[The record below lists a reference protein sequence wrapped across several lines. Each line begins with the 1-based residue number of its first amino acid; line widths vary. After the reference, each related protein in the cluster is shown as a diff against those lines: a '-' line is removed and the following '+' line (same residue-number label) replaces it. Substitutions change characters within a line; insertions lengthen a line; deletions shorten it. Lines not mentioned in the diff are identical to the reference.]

1 MDFPAL
7 FNNIFA
13 VNILGMWEN
22 KRGFTPPP
30 PTTTTTIQGYSSLL
44 SQYHNTDVWTFLKPI
59 MKEHIKMM
67 QIPYLDIWSMLLFGQ
82 IFHRS
87 NSSHLFWNLKDP
99 VLVQTLSYR
108 RKITYHLLLIGF
120 FQKLI
125 SMQDVGHML
134 HLHVAQQLPSLYLHQ
149 WIISP
154 TIDNDAELNR
164 QFPFDIDLNKI
175 LPELL
180 KLRTKAEK
188 PAIQFSQHTY
198 VNGKRKNSLETR
210 VVMLISLLELEISG
224 VAVQSIIHQNSKKK
238 TNLVRN
244 CSVKMTLTLF

>member
-1 MDFPAL
+1 
-7 FNNIFA
+7 
-13 VNILGMWEN
+13 
-22 KRGFTPPP
+22 
-30 PTTTTTIQGYSSLL
+30 
-44 SQYHNTDVWTFLKPI
+44 
-59 MKEHIKMM
+59 MKEHIQMR
-67 QIPYLDIWSMLLFGQ
+67 QIPYLDIWSMLLSGQ
-82 IFHRS
+82 ISHRG
-87 NSSHLFWNLKDP
+87 NSSHLFWNLKDS

-154 TIDNDAELNR
+154 TIDNDAGLNR

-175 LPELL
+175 LPDLL

-238 TNLVRN
+238 DEFSEELLSENDFNSFLAIFCCYDHGAKASAAVQKEYRK
-244 CSVKMTLTLF
+244 CSLCIMICWIAKVYLSINNSENGWLQGYLRGS